1 MVNRLKDSFIT
12 IIIGVLI
19 VVIFILILNMQ
30 LIIAANPEGPTRINI
45 TSNQTKVT
53 TNTQAINISGM
64 YIANINVTATIQ
76 NRKWKA
82 FVGNVIG
89 SFTLADAS
97 GSSIY
102 DWSFSTSSGRVYAT
116 RNSTVINWG
125 NINCSSLANLVAENA
140 ALSHTDPSDN
150 ITATFNS
157 SVGATHASFYVG
169 SRQMVANKCPTIN
182 TYIGNS
188 SQDVRFEETALY
200 DGTSIVYATVL
211 ENNMGGYDNDI
222 YDFQMIVPENGGAG
236 FSGSTAYYLY
246 IEIG

>member
-1 MVNRLKDSFIT
+1 MVNRLKKESIKM
-12 IIIGVLI
+12 IIGL
-19 VVIFILILNMQ
+19 ILIMIFGIIFNTQ

-45 TSNQTKVT
+45 TSNQTKVS

-82 FVGNVIG
+82 FVGNVLG

-116 RNSTVINWG
+116 RNSTSINWG
-125 NINCSSLANLVAENA
+125 NINCSNRSVLDVENT
-140 ALSHTDPSDN
+140 ALSHSDPSDN

-157 SVGATHASFYVG
+157 SIGASHASFYVG
-169 SRQMVANKCPTIN
+169 SRQIAANRCPTIN

-188 SQDVRFEETALY
+188 TQDVRFEETALF
-200 DGTSIVYATVL
+200 DGTSIVYATIL
-211 ENNMGGYDNDI
+211 ENNIGGYDNGE